1 MDDLNLKDTTDDAP
15 EDGYQLADLSR
26 AEETQGAD
34 DGLRETYIALSECV
48 RQRSV
53 DGLNQLLVDTI
64 MLRDLYKKHHW
75 QLSGPTFYQLHLLF
89 DEHYETQA
97 ELVDALAERVQIL
110 GGVAIGMPDQV
121 ADLTHI
127 DHPPRGRE
135 EPEVQITRLLGAHRT
150 ILGFA
155 QEFAAVVS
163 ENGDTGTEDLVV
175 SQLIV
180 ENEKQAWF
188 IAEHLA

>member
-1 MDDLNLKDTTDDAP
+1 MEEMDYKATQDDGSD
-15 EDGYQLADLSR
+15 EGYQLADLAR
-26 AEETQGAD
+26 AEETQSAD
-34 DGLRETYIALSECV
+34 DALRLTYIALSEDV
-48 RQRSV
+48 RQASV

-89 DEHYETQA
+89 DQHYETQA
-97 ELVDALAERVQIL
+97 DLVDALAERVQIL

-121 ADLTHI
+121 AELTHVQ
-127 DHPPRGRE
+127 HPPVGRE
-135 EPEVQITRLLGAHRT
+135 DPDVQITRLLGAHKV

-155 QEFAAVVS
+155 QEFAATVS